1 MDAFLYLQVRP
12 GAVEDVVVQLENA
25 RGVRAAVAVIGDWD
39 VLAATHGP
47 EPQRDRRGVVPA
59 TSTGSTAST
68 AR

>member
-39 VLAATHGP
+39 VLAAMHAEP
-47 EPQRDRRGVVPA
+47 ERDRGGRGP
-59 TSTGSTAST
+59 
-68 AR
+68 

>member
-1 MDAFLYLQVRP
+1 VGAFLYLQVRP

-39 VLAATHGP
+39 VLAAMHAP
-47 EPQRDRRGVVPA
+47 SQNAIAEAVARDVH
-59 TSTGSTAST
+59 GSTACS